1 MKVRLIIL
9 VCGALAAAVLALTV
23 FRDIYD
29 ERQQAEDMALRRT
42 QSTSRILEEH
52 AARVFGETALVL
64 RDVSGALTGHPG
76 FDQPGNAAIRGLL
89 RDRLEG
95 STVISNLVVA
105 QLDGKVIH
113 DARNLAGDSQAG
125 AMLPPDPTAGTGK
138 TPSRGVGRPTV
149 ALPMRPARQ
158 EAASLPL
165 SLVLTDSGGRTV
177 GTVTAVIPLS
187 YFDAIYAS
195 VHGNQHGVI
204 TLWRRDGG
212 VLSRYPFDDFEIG
225 RIVLWNRLFDQ
236 ELPRAEAGTFREPA
250 AGGGTRIVSW
260 RTVAGWPLIV
270 SVSASEAD
278 YLAEWR
284 ANAVWTGAGAG
295 VGFLIILVLTALLVR
310 HVERLAQAQA
320 ETASTRQ
327 RLADAIESLPDAFIL
342 FDRDD
347 RLVAVNHKY
356 REYFPNV
363 AELLVP
369 GTTYEQILRPGVER
383 GAYPAAIGREEEW
396 LAQRLRS
403 HRQPGPPFE
412 QAIADGRWFRVS
424 EHKTKDGGIVG
435 VRIDITERKRTE
447 RTLRDNERQAQAIMD
462 ATVDGLVVIDEA
474 GIIERI
480 NRAVTS
486 MFGYDADELIGQNV
500 NVLMA
505 EPFHSKHDL
514 YLARYRETNE
524 PRVVGGG
531 GVEVVGRCK
540 DHSTFPIDLAIG
552 ELTLD
557 GRRRFI
563 GAMRDISDRVNVQA
577 MLREAIESTS
587 DGFVYFDAGGRLVIC
602 NQKYIEAYSY
612 LKEVPRLEG
621 ITFEEIVRRGLEKN
635 YVADPLAQSDPE
647 AWVRLRMQQHRA
659 PPEAPIK
666 RQLNDGRW
674 LLISD
679 RRTPSGGLVGV
690 RTDVTEHIRIE
701 QALRESER
709 RFRLLMDGARDYAIV
724 MLDPDGNVTSWNE
737 GARQI
742 TGYEANDIIGRSR
755 ETLRPRRRIGAG
767 ASADAL
773 RIARETGRYA
783 ARVQRMRKDDSLFWA
798 DVVISRIDDDNG
810 VLTGFAKVMH
820 DVTERIAIEEQL
832 AQAQKMEAVGQ
843 LTGGLAHDFNNLL
856 QVVMTNLEFLLD
868 RPGRDADATARAGE
882 ALRAAE
888 RGAELT
894 AQMLAFGRRQTLTPR
909 RVDLRMLIEELT
921 GLLRHTLGENITVD
935 LRLAGGLHCV
945 MIDRGQL
952 ETALVNLALNARDA
966 MARGGRL
973 RIVADNVELDDA
985 FVRQHP
991 ETRRGRYVAITVADT
1006 GEGMSEAVRAQAFE
1020 PFFTTR
1026 EVGKGSGLG
1035 LSVVYGFVKQSGG
1048 HVRLESAPG
1057 RGTTVTLY
1065 LPEAVD
1071 KAVATGVVTPL
1082 PVARGRDETVLVVED
1097 NQDVRR
1103 LAVSMLEGLGYKVLE
1118 AVDGST
1124 ALSLLD
1130 TGQGIE
1136 LLLTDVMLPG
1146 GMSGPDIA
1154 REARRRRPGLK
1165 LAHMSGYAGGGGH
1178 IVLDP
1183 EVTFIGKPFTRAA
1196 FARGIRTALDA

>member
-1 MKVRLIIL
+1 MRVRLVIVL
-9 VCGALAAAVLALTV
+9 CGALAAAILALTV
-23 FRDIYD
+23 FHDIFD
-29 ERQQAEDMALRRT
+29 ELQQAEDAALRRT

-52 AARVFGETALVL
+52 AARAFGETALVL
-64 RDVSGALTGHPG
+64 REVRRMLASHPE
-76 FDQPGNAAIRGLL
+76 FDQPGSAAIRGML

-95 STVISNLVVA
+95 PTVISNLVVTRA
-105 QLDGKVIH
+105 DGKVIH
-113 DARNLAGDSQAG
+113 DARNPGGNSEA
-125 AMLPPDPTAGTGK
+125 PDRPTAA
-138 TPSRGVGRPTV
+138 PSARSTRGVERPAI
-149 ALPMRPARQ
+149 ALPMRPAGQ
-158 EAASLPL
+158 GAISLPL
-165 SLVLTDSGGRTV
+165 SLAVTDSGGRTV
-177 GTVTAVIPLS
+177 GIVTAMIPLS

-195 VHGNQHGVI
+195 IQGDQHGVI

-212 VLSRYPFDDFEIG
+212 VLFRHPVDDFEIG

-236 ELPRAEAGTFREPA
+236 ELTRAEAGTFREPA
-250 AGGGTRIVSW
+250 AGGGTRVVSW
-260 RTVAGWPLIV
+260 RAVAGWPLVI
-270 SVSASEAD
+270 SVSAVDTD

-284 ANAVWTGAGAG
+284 ENAWLIGAGAG
-295 VGFLIILVLTALLVR
+295 IGVLIILVLAALLAR
-310 HVERLAQAQA
+310 HVEQLGQAQA
-320 ETASTRQ
+320 DTASARR
-327 RLADAIESLPDAFIL
+327 RLADAIDSLPDAFIL

-347 RLVAVNHKY
+347 RLVTVNQKY
-356 REYFPNV
+356 REYFHKV
-363 AELLVP
+363 AHLLVP
-369 GTTYEQILRPGVER
+369 GTTYEQILRLALER

-396 LAQRLRS
+396 LARRLRS

-412 QAIADGRWFRVS
+412 QALADGRWFRIS
-424 EHKTKDGGIVG
+424 EHRTEDGGIVG
-435 VRIDITERKRTE
+435 VRVDITERKRIE
-447 RTLRDNERQAQAIMD
+447 GSLRDNERQAQAIMD
-462 ATVDGLVVIDEA
+462 ATVNGLVVIDEA
-474 GIIERI
+474 GTIERI
-480 NRAVTS
+480 NRSVAA
-486 MFGYDADELIGQNV
+486 MFGYSSDELIGHNV

-505 EPFHSKHDL
+505 EPFRSKHDL

-524 PRVVGGG
+524 PKIVGGG
-531 GVEVVGRCK
+531 GVEGVGRRK
-540 DHSTFPIDLAIG
+540 DRSTFPIDLVIG

-587 DGFVYFDAGGRLVIC
+587 DGFVYFDPDGRLVVC
-602 NQKYIEAYSY
+602 NQRYIEAYSY
-612 LKEVPRLEG
+612 LKEVPRIEG

-635 YVADPLAQSDPE
+635 YVADPLARSDPE
-647 AWVRLRMQQHRA
+647 AWVRLRMAQHRS
-659 PPEAPIK
+659 PPETPVL
-666 RQLNDGRW
+666 RQLTDGRW
-674 LLISD
+674 LMIND

-690 RTDVTEHIRIE
+690 RTDVTEHIRTAE
-701 QALRESER
+701 ALRDSER
-709 RFRLLMDGARDYAIV
+709 RFRLLMDGARDYAIL

-742 TGYEANDIIGRSR
+742 TGYETVDIIGRSR
-755 ETLRPRRRIGAG
+755 ETLRPPRRIGAG

-783 ARVQRMRKDDSLFWA
+783 GRVQRMRKDGSLFWA

-810 VLTGFAKVMH
+810 VLSGFAKVMH

-856 QVVMTNLEFLLD
+856 QVVMSNLEFLLD
-868 RPGRDADATARAGE
+868 RPGGDVEAVARTGE

-909 RVDLRMLIEELT
+909 RTDLRALIEELT
-921 GLLRHTLGENITVD
+921 GLLRHTLGESIAID
-935 LRLAGGLHCV
+935 LRLADTLRWV

-952 ETALVNLALNARDA
+952 ETALVNVALNARDA
-966 MARGGRL
+966 MPRGGRL
-973 RIVADNVELDDA
+973 RIVADNVELGDSY
-985 FVRQHP
+985 VRQHP
-991 ETRRGRYVAITVADT
+991 EARRGRYVGITITDT
-1006 GEGMSEAVRAQAFE
+1006 GQGMTEAVRAHAFE
-1020 PFFTTR
+1020 PFFTTK

-1035 LSVVYGFVKQSGG
+1035 LSMVYGFVKQSGG
-1048 HVRLESAPG
+1048 HVQLESAPG

-1065 LPEAVD
+1065 LPEAAD
-1071 KAVATGVVTPL
+1071 QAAVNGGVTAF
-1082 PVARGRDETVLVVED
+1082 PVVRGRDETVLVVED
-1097 NQDVRR
+1097 NHDVRQ

-1118 AVDGST
+1118 AADGPA

-1130 TGQGIE
+1130 AAQGVE

-1165 LAHMSGYAGGGGH
+1165 LAHMSGYAGSGGGN